1 MLKALCFSLMILA
14 VWGCSDM
21 GSEVTSLNQD
31 NPDTLISYSADIQP
45 IFNANCANCHTGGG
59 SSGNLRLDNYT
70 LLMSTGIHAPVI
82 VANQPDSSYLVKK
95 IEGTAGDRMPLG
107 GFLSLSDSL
116 IIRVW
121 ISQGAMDN

>member
-1 MLKALCFSLMILA
+1 MIKVICFSLLILV

-21 GSEVTSLNQD
+21 GDKVASLSPD
-31 NPDTLISYSADIQP
+31 NPDTLISFSADIQP
-45 IFNANCANCHTGGG
+45 IFNANCAGCHIGGA
-59 SSGNLRLDNYT
+59 SSGDLRLDNYT

-107 GFLSLSDSL
+107 GFLSSSDSL
-116 IIRVW
+116 IIRDW
-121 ISQGAMDN
+121 IRQGAMDN